1 MHGLAWISA
10 PRQHSE
16 SIQERIT
23 DMSLYSGVIQ
33 CTQKGHI
40 RLTSVLSADPSNDA
54 GDNCKTDTHTCN
66 VPMGIRHF
74 KATHSGAQ
82 FAYAGKEVNLSLWN
96 TELAF
101 ASGKQSA
108 KEHIVKASKKRGRES
123 LFPGEIWRAKNV
135 GALRTA
141 RSNVLTR

>member
-1 MHGLAWISA
+1 MGWLGYLPLVSIHRSFKY
-10 PRQHSE
+10 
-16 SIQERIT
+16 IQERIT
-23 DMSLYSGVIQ
+23 DMFLYRGIIQ
-33 CTQKGHI
+33 CTQKGHV
-40 RLTSVLSADPSNDA
+40 RFTT
-54 GDNCKTDTHTCN
+54 TDTSSDARDNPKTEAHVCN

-101 ASGKQSA
+101 ATENQSTEGNID
-108 KEHIVKASKKRGRES
+108 KTSKKRSREN

-135 GALRTA
+135 SRLHTGDQTY
-141 RSNVLTR
+141 